1 VTRLAAPPESI
12 PVSRQLSRTLDE
24 LIARRTDFLAD
35 YQNEAWAERYR
46 ALVARVRVAEE
57 RLLGVSRRTDQ
68 PLVEL
73 ALTEAVARNLAKL
86 MSYKDEYEVAR
97 LYTSGEFAKQLAEQ
111 FEGEVRL
118 HFHLAPPLLARRNEK
133 GELVKRRYG
142 PWMMSAFRLLARF
155 RGLRGTAF
163 DPFGYTDERKTER
176 AMIDAYQQRISSLIE
191 RLDRTRLSTAVEIAS
206 LPERIR
212 GFGHVKERAIE
223 QVQAVERDLIA
234 RFDSMIDGQI
244 DRPRPGAQVEPSPSR
259 V

>member
-1 VTRLAAPPESI
+1 
-12 PVSRQLSRTLDE
+12 
-24 LIARRTDFLAD
+24 
-35 YQNEAWAERYR
+35 
-46 ALVARVRVAEE
+46 
-57 RLLGVSRRTDQ
+57 
-68 PLVEL
+68 
-73 ALTEAVARNLAKL
+73 
-86 MSYKDEYEVAR
+86 M
-97 LYTSGEFAKQLAEQ
+97 
-111 FEGEVRL
+111 RL

-244 DRPRPGAQVEPSPSR
+244 DRPRPGAQVESSLSR

>member
-1 VTRLAAPPESI
+1 
-12 PVSRQLSRTLDE
+12 
-24 LIARRTDFLAD
+24 
-35 YQNEAWAERYR
+35 
-46 ALVARVRVAEE
+46 
-57 RLLGVSRRTDQ
+57 
-68 PLVEL
+68 
-73 ALTEAVARNLAKL
+73 
-86 MSYKDEYEVAR
+86 
-97 LYTSGEFAKQLAEQ
+97 
-111 FEGEVRL
+111 VRL

-244 DRPRPGAQVEPSPSR
+244 DRPRPGAQVESSLSR